1 MKKSLIGLFAA
12 LLASQVFAGGIDAK
26 TNLNAGYI
34 RNPSRNTESE
44 RPEAALYNIA
54 GTAFMADGLYLE
66 AGNQFIFKTYSH
78 EAAGTEYKDEKPV
91 FLFPNAEIVYKHG
104 KLGFF
109 GTFQVAAGGG
119 SLEYK
124 DGSAATAQAIYAL
137 THSLLPH
144 SLDIYS
150 VTFGQNLGVSYAI
163 NDKVSLSGAV
173 RFLESEQSMELKATG
188 LGTLGYDASGFGVG
202 GIFGVNWRPVEN
214 LDLAFQYKTVTK
226 MKCEIDSNKGSAAA
240 LAALKAY
247 YEIDLAKGKK
257 YDADLS
263 PEFNFGAG
271 YKIDNLY
278 LSSSFNYYFNGQADM
293 GSALYD
299 KNSDYDDSW
308 EIYGGADYKINEKF
322 LVSGGIGYSKQ
333 GFNDKY
339 NNVFSPVL
347 DCVSFGL
354 GGEITPVKALTV
366 AFGGMYTKYLEEEY
380 NSLKLNKSIIMVG
393 LSATYKFGL

>member
-1 MKKSLIGLFAA
+1 MKKSLIGIFGA

-78 EAAGTEYKDEKPV
+78 EVAGTEYKDEKPV

-124 DGSAATAQAIYAL
+124 DGTALLGAT
-137 THSLLPH
+137 TPV
-144 SLDIYS
+144 DIYS
-150 VTFGQNLGVSYAI
+150 VTFGQNLGASFAI

-173 RFLESEQSMELKATG
+173 RLLESNQSMEAKNPLYGK
-188 LGTLGYDASGFGVG
+188 LGYEASGFGVG

-214 LDLAFQYKTVTK
+214 LDLAFQYKPVTK
-226 MKCEIDSNKGSAAA
+226 MECEIDSTKGPAAVIA
-240 LAALKAY
+240 TFG
-247 YEIDLAKGKK
+247 IVDGKK

-293 GSALYD
+293 GSALSD
-299 KNSDYDDSW
+299 TNADYDDSW

-333 GFNDKY
+333 GYNDDY

-366 AFGGMYTKYLEEEY
+366 AFGGMYAKYLEEEY
-380 NSLKLNKSIIMVG
+380 NSLTLNKSIIMLG

>member
-1 MKKSLIGLFAA
+1 MKKSLIGIFGA

-26 TNLNAGYI
+26 TNLNVGYI

-78 EAAGTEYKDEKPV
+78 EVAGTEYKDEKPV

-124 DGSAATAQAIYAL
+124 DGSAVLATLNPALATAKPL
-137 THSLLPH
+137 N
-144 SLDIYS
+144 IYS
-150 VTFGQNLGVSYAI
+150 VTFGQNLGVSYAF
-163 NDKVSLSGAV
+163 NEKVSLSGAV
-173 RFLESEQSMELKATG
+173 RLLESEQSMEITSAMGKI
-188 LGTLGYDASGFGVG
+188 GYEASGFGVG

-226 MKCEIDSNKGSAAA
+226 MECEIDSTKGPAAVIA
-240 LAALKAY
+240 TFG
-247 YEIDLAKGKK
+247 IVDGKK

-293 GSALYD
+293 GSAIGD
-299 KNSDYDDSW
+299 GSNSDYDDSW

-366 AFGGMYTKYLEEEY
+366 AFGGMYAKYLEEEIKTY
-380 NSLKLNKSIIMVG
+380 TLNKSIIMVG

>member
-1 MKKSLIGLFAA
+1 MKKTLIGLFAA

-26 TNLNAGYI
+26 TNLNVGYI

-124 DGSAATAQAIYAL
+124 DGSAATAQALYAL

-150 VTFGQNLGVSYAI
+150 VTFGENVGVSYQI
-163 NDKVSLSGAV
+163 NDIVSLSGAV
-173 RFLESEQSMELKATG
+173 RFLEAEQSMTLKATG
-188 LGTLGYDASGFGVG
+188 LGELGYEASGFGVG
-202 GIFGVNWRPVEN
+202 GIFGVNVRPVEK
-214 LDLAFQYKTVTK
+214 LDLSFQYKTITK
-226 MKCEIDSNKGSAAA
+226 MECEIDSTTGGIAA
-240 LAALKAY
+240 LG
-247 YEIDLAKGKK
+247 ISKGNK
-257 YDADLS
+257 YDSDLS

-271 YKIDNLY
+271 YKFTDALY
-278 LSSSFNYYFNGQADM
+278 VSSSFNYYFNKQADM
-293 GSALYD
+293 GSALSD
-299 KNSDYDDSW
+299 TNADYDDSW

-333 GFNDKY
+333 GFNDD
-339 NNVFSPVL
+339 NNNPFSPVL

-354 GGEITPVKALTV
+354 GGEITPIKALTV
-366 AFGGMYTKYLEEEY
+366 AFGGMYAKYLEEEY
-380 NSLKLNKSIIMVG
+380 NSLTLNKSIIMLG

>member
-78 EAAGTEYKDEKPV
+78 EVAGTEYKDEKPV

-124 DGSAATAQAIYAL
+124 DGTALLGAT
-137 THSLLPH
+137 TPV
-144 SLDIYS
+144 DIYS
-150 VTFGQNLGVSYAI
+150 VTFGQNLGASFAI

-173 RFLESEQSMELKATG
+173 RLLEASQSMETKHPEYG
-188 LGTLGYDASGFGVG
+188 KLGYEASGFGVG

-226 MKCEIDSNKGSAAA
+226 TECEIDSTKGPAAVIA
-240 LAALKAY
+240 TFG
-247 YEIDLAKGKK
+247 IVDGKK

-278 LSSSFNYYFNGQADM
+278 ISSSFNYYFNGQADM
-293 GSALYD
+293 GSALSD
-299 KNSDYDDSW
+299 TNADYDDSW

-333 GFNDKY
+333 GFNDEY

-366 AFGGMYTKYLEEEY
+366 AFGGMYAKYLEEEY
-380 NSLKLNKSIIMVG
+380 NSLTLNKSIIMLG

>member
-78 EAAGTEYKDEKPV
+78 EYSGTEYKDEKPV

-124 DGSAATAQAIYAL
+124 DGSAATAKAIYAL

-150 VTFGQNLGVSYAI
+150 VTFGQNLGASYAI

-173 RFLESEQSMELKATG
+173 RLLESNQSMELKANG
-188 LGTLGYDASGFGVG
+188 LGTLGYEASGFGVG

-226 MKCEIDSNKGSAAA
+226 MECEIDSTKGGIAA
-240 LAALKAY
+240 LG
-247 YEIDLAKGKK
+247 ISKGDK
-257 YDADLS
+257 YDADIS

-293 GSALYD
+293 GSALSSENY
-299 KNSDYDDSW
+299 DYDDSW

-366 AFGGMYTKYLEEEY
+366 AFGGMYAKYLEEEY
-380 NSLKLNKSIIMVG
+380 NSLTLNKSIIMLG

>member
-1 MKKSLIGLFAA
+1 MKKSFIATGLFGA

-26 TNLNAGYI
+26 TNLSVGYI

-54 GTAFMADGLYLE
+54 GTAFMADGLYIE
-66 AGNQFIFKTYSH
+66 AGDQFIFKTYSH
-78 EAAGTEYKDEKPV
+78 EMAGTEYKDEKPV
-91 FLFPNAEIVYKHG
+91 FLFPNAEVVYKHG

-124 DGSAATAQAIYAL
+124 DGSVVLAGLNPALATAKPL
-137 THSLLPH
+137 N
-144 SLDIYS
+144 IYS
-150 VTFGQNLGVSYAI
+150 VTFGQNLGFSYAI

-173 RFLESEQSMELKATG
+173 RLLESEQSMEITSAMGKI
-188 LGTLGYDASGFGVG
+188 GYDASGFGVG

-226 MKCEIDSNKGSAAA
+226 METEFDSITGNATAQALLASKGIKSGNKFDTD
-240 LAALKAY
+240 
-247 YEIDLAKGKK
+247 I
-257 YDADLS
+257 S

-271 YKIDNLY
+271 YKFTDALY
-278 LSSSFNYYFNGQADM
+278 VSSSFNYYFNKQADM
-293 GSALYD
+293 GSALSST
-299 KNSDYDDSW
+299 NADYDDSW
-308 EIYGGADYKINEKF
+308 EIYGGADYAINKKV

-333 GFNDKY
+333 GYNDEY

-347 DCVSFGL
+347 DCVSFGA
-354 GGEITPVKALTV
+354 GAEVSPVDNLKLT
-366 AFGGMYTKYLEEEY
+366 FGGMYAKYLEEEY
-380 NSLKLNKSIIMVG
+380 NSLKLNKSIIMLS

>member
-26 TNLNAGYI
+26 TNLNVGYI

-104 KLGFF
+104 KFGFF

-150 VTFGQNLGVSYAI
+150 VTFGENVGFSYQI

-173 RFLESEQSMELKATG
+173 RFLESNQSMELKATG

-226 MKCEIDSNKGSAAA
+226 MECEIDSTKGGIAA
-240 LAALKAY
+240 LG
-247 YEIDLAKGKK
+247 ISKGDK
-257 YDADLS
+257 YDADIS

-293 GSALYD
+293 GSALSST
-299 KNSDYDDSW
+299 NADYDDSW

-333 GFNDKY
+333 GFNDD
-339 NNVFSPVL
+339 NNNPFSPVL

-354 GGEITPVKALTV
+354 GGEITPVKALTI
-366 AFGGMYTKYLEEEY
+366 AFGGMYAKYLEEEY
-380 NSLKLNKSIIMVG
+380 NNLTLNKSIIMVG

>member
-1 MKKSLIGLFAA
+1 MKKIIAGAILSALAA
-12 LLASQVFAGGIDAK
+12 CAVFAGGIDAK
-26 TNLNAGYI
+26 TNLNAGYL

-66 AGNQFIFKTYSH
+66 AGDQFIFKTYSH

-91 FLFPNAEIVYKHG
+91 FLYPNAEIVYKHG

-124 DGSAATAQAIYAL
+124 DGSALTAQLLFAL
-137 THSLLPH
+137 THSIVPH

-150 VTFGQNLGVSYAI
+150 VTFGQNLGASYQL
-163 NDKVSLSGAV
+163 NDKISFSGAV
-173 RFLESEQSMELKATG
+173 RLLESEQSMELNATG
-188 LGTLGYDASGFGVG
+188 VGKLGYEASGYGIG
-202 GIFGVNWRPVEN
+202 GIFGVNYRPTEKI
-214 LDLAFQYKTVTK
+214 DLAFQYKSITKIECEVTK
-226 MKCEIDSNKGSAAA
+226 TTGGIAAAGINKG
-240 LAALKAY
+240 
-247 YEIDLAKGKK
+247 DK
-257 YDADLS
+257 YDADIS
-263 PEFNFGAG
+263 PEFNLGAG
-271 YKIDNLY
+271 FKATDALY
-278 LSSSFNYYFNGQADM
+278 LSSSFNYYFNKQADM
-293 GSALYD
+293 GSALSD
-299 KNSDYDDSW
+299 ENSDYDDSW

-333 GFNDKY
+333 GYNDDS
-339 NNVFSPVL
+339 NNPFSPVL

-354 GGEITPVKALTV
+354 GGEVTPVKALTV
-366 AFGGMYTKYLEEEY
+366 AFGGMYAKYLETEIHNY
-380 NSLKLNKSIIMVG
+380 TLNKSVIMLG

>member
-1 MKKSLIGLFAA
+1 MKKSLIGIFSA

-78 EAAGTEYKDEKPV
+78 EVAGTEYKDEKPV

-124 DGSAATAQAIYAL
+124 DGTALLGAT
-137 THSLLPH
+137 TPV
-144 SLDIYS
+144 DIYS
-150 VTFGQNLGVSYAI
+150 VTFGQNLGASFAI

-173 RFLESEQSMELKATG
+173 RLLEASQSMETKHPEYG
-188 LGTLGYDASGFGVG
+188 KLGYEASGFGVG

-226 MKCEIDSNKGSAAA
+226 TECEIDSTKGPAAVIA
-240 LAALKAY
+240 TFG
-247 YEIDLAKGKK
+247 IVDGKK

-293 GSALYD
+293 GSALSD
-299 KNSDYDDSW
+299 TNADYDDSW

-333 GFNDKY
+333 GFNDEY

-366 AFGGMYTKYLEEEY
+366 AFGGMYAKYLEEEY
-380 NSLKLNKSIIMVG
+380 NSLTLNKSIIMLG

>member
-124 DGSAATAQAIYAL
+124 DGTALLGAT
-137 THSLLPH
+137 TPV
-144 SLDIYS
+144 DIYS
-150 VTFGQNLGVSYAI
+150 VTFGQNFGASYAI

-173 RFLESEQSMELKATG
+173 RLLESNQSMEAKNPLYGK
-188 LGTLGYDASGFGVG
+188 LGYEASGFGIG

-214 LDLAFQYKTVTK
+214 LDLAFQYKTLTK
-226 MKCEIDSNKGSAAA
+226 MECEIDSTKGPAAVIA
-240 LAALKAY
+240 TFG
-247 YEIDLAKGKK
+247 IVDGKK
-257 YDADLS
+257 YDADIS
-263 PEFNFGAG
+263 PEFNLGAG

-293 GSALYD
+293 GSAIGD
-299 KNSDYDDSW
+299 GSNADYDDSW

-333 GFNDKY
+333 GYNDKY

-354 GGEITPVKALTV
+354 GGEVIPVKALTV

>member
-78 EAAGTEYKDEKPV
+78 EVAGTEYKDEKPV

-124 DGSAATAQAIYAL
+124 DGTALLGAT
-137 THSLLPH
+137 TPV
-144 SLDIYS
+144 DIYS
-150 VTFGQNLGVSYAI
+150 VTFGQNLGASFAI

-173 RFLESEQSMELKATG
+173 RLLESNQSMEAKNPLYGK
-188 LGTLGYDASGFGVG
+188 LGYVASGFGVG

-226 MKCEIDSNKGSAAA
+226 MECEIDSTKGPA
-240 LAALKAY
+240 LV
-247 YEIDLAKGKK
+247 LASPAFNIFDGKK
-257 YDADLS
+257 YDADIS

-271 YKIDNLY
+271 YRIDNLY

-293 GSALYD
+293 GSAIGD
-299 KNSDYDDSW
+299 GSNSDYDDSW

-333 GFNDKY
+333 GFNDD
-339 NNVFSPVL
+339 NNNPFSPVL

-366 AFGGMYTKYLEEEY
+366 AFGGMYAKYLEEEFKNY
-380 NSLKLNKSIIMVG
+380 ALNKSIIMVG

>member
-1 MKKSLIGLFAA
+1 MKKIIAGAILSALAA
-12 LLASQVFAGGIDAK
+12 CAVFAGGIDAK

-66 AGNQFIFKTYSH
+66 AGDQFIFKTYSH
-78 EAAGTEYKDEKPV
+78 EDAVTEYKDEKPV

-104 KLGFF
+104 KFGFF

-124 DGSAATAQAIYAL
+124 DGSAA
-137 THSLLPH
+137 LPGAKPI
-144 SLDIYS
+144 DVYS

-173 RFLESEQSMELKATG
+173 RLLEANQTMETTHAS
-188 LGTLGYDASGFGVG
+188 LGKIGYEASGFGVG

-214 LDLAFQYKTVTK
+214 LDLAFQYKSVTK
-226 MKCEIDSNKGSAAA
+226 MECEIDSNKGSAAA
-240 LAALKAY
+240 LSTLKFMG
-247 YEIDLAKGKK
+247 IDLAKGKK

-293 GSALYD
+293 GSALSD

-333 GFNDKY
+333 GYNDKY
-339 NNVFSPVL
+339 NNYFSPVL

-366 AFGGMYTKYLEEEY
+366 AFGGMYAKYLEEEY
-380 NSLKLNKSIIMVG
+380 KSNKLNKSIIMLG

>member
-78 EAAGTEYKDEKPV
+78 EVAGTEYKDEKPV

-124 DGSAATAQAIYAL
+124 DGTALLGAT
-137 THSLLPH
+137 TPV
-144 SLDIYS
+144 DIYS
-150 VTFGQNLGVSYAI
+150 VTFGQNLGASFAI

-173 RFLESEQSMELKATG
+173 RLLESNQSMEAKNPLYGK
-188 LGTLGYDASGFGVG
+188 LGYEASGFGVG

-226 MKCEIDSNKGSAAA
+226 MECEIDSTKGPAAVIA
-240 LAALKAY
+240 TFG
-247 YEIDLAKGKK
+247 IVDGKK

-293 GSALYD
+293 GSAIGD
-299 KNSDYDDSW
+299 GSNSDYDDSW

-333 GFNDKY
+333 GFNDD
-339 NNVFSPVL
+339 NNNPFSPVL

-366 AFGGMYTKYLEEEY
+366 AFGGMYAKYLEEEY
-380 NSLKLNKSIIMVG
+380 NSLTLNKSIIMVG

>member
-26 TNLNAGYI
+26 TNLNVGYI

-124 DGSAATAQAIYAL
+124 DGSPVLAKLNAALATAK
-137 THSLLPH
+137 P
-144 SLDIYS
+144 LDVYS
-150 VTFGQNLGVSYAI
+150 VTFGQNLGVSYAF
-163 NDKVSLSGAV
+163 NEKVSLSGAV
-173 RFLESEQSMELKATG
+173 RILESEQSMEITSAMGKI
-188 LGTLGYDASGFGVG
+188 GYEASGFGVG

-226 MKCEIDSNKGSAAA
+226 METEFDSITGNATAQALLASKGIKSGNKFDTD
-240 LAALKAY
+240 
-247 YEIDLAKGKK
+247 I
-257 YDADLS
+257 S

-293 GSALYD
+293 GSALSST
-299 KNSDYDDSW
+299 NADYDDSW

-366 AFGGMYTKYLEEEY
+366 AFGGMYAKYLEEEY
-380 NSLKLNKSIIMVG
+380 NSLTLNKSIIMVG

>member
-1 MKKSLIGLFAA
+1 MKKSLIGIFGA

-78 EAAGTEYKDEKPV
+78 EVAGTEYKDEKPV

-124 DGSAATAQAIYAL
+124 DGTALLGAT
-137 THSLLPH
+137 TPV
-144 SLDIYS
+144 DIYS
-150 VTFGQNLGVSYAI
+150 VTFGQNLGASFAI

-173 RFLESEQSMELKATG
+173 RLLESNQSMEAKNPLYGK
-188 LGTLGYDASGFGVG
+188 LGYEASGFGVG

-226 MKCEIDSNKGSAAA
+226 MECEIDSTKGPAAVIA
-240 LAALKAY
+240 TFG
-247 YEIDLAKGKK
+247 IVDGKK

-293 GSALYD
+293 GSALSD
-299 KNSDYDDSW
+299 TNADYDDSW

-333 GFNDKY
+333 GYNDDY

-366 AFGGMYTKYLEEEY
+366 AFGGMYAKYLEEEY
-380 NSLKLNKSIIMVG
+380 NSLTLNKSIIMLG

>member
-1 MKKSLIGLFAA
+1 MKKSLIGLFAT

-78 EAAGTEYKDEKPV
+78 EVAGTEYKDEKPV

-124 DGSAATAQAIYAL
+124 DGTALLGAT
-137 THSLLPH
+137 TPV
-144 SLDIYS
+144 DIYS
-150 VTFGQNLGVSYAI
+150 VTFGQNLGASFAI

-173 RFLESEQSMELKATG
+173 RLLESNQSMEAKNPLYGK
-188 LGTLGYDASGFGVG
+188 LGYVASGFGVG

-226 MKCEIDSNKGSAAA
+226 MECEIDSTKGPA
-240 LAALKAY
+240 LV
-247 YEIDLAKGKK
+247 LASPAFNIFDGKK
-257 YDADLS
+257 YDADIS

-271 YKIDNLY
+271 YRIDNLY

-293 GSALYD
+293 GRYLVLFPFLYLLH
-299 KNSDYDDSW
+299 YSW
-308 EIYGGADYKINEKF
+308 F
-322 LVSGGIGYSKQ
+322 LNHLNQ
-333 GFNDKY
+333 LN
-339 NNVFSPVL
+339 
-347 DCVSFGL
+347 
-354 GGEITPVKALTV
+354 
-366 AFGGMYTKYLEEEY
+366 YL
-380 NSLKLNKSIIMVG
+380 NLLN
-393 LSATYKFGL
+393 Y

>member
-1 MKKSLIGLFAA
+1 MKKSLIGIFGA

-34 RNPSRNTESE
+34 RNPSRNTESA

-78 EAAGTEYKDEKPV
+78 EVAGTEYKDEKPV

-124 DGSAATAQAIYAL
+124 DGTALLGAT
-137 THSLLPH
+137 TPV
-144 SLDIYS
+144 DIYS
-150 VTFGQNLGVSYAI
+150 VTFGQNLGASFAI

-173 RFLESEQSMELKATG
+173 RLLESNQSMEAKNPLYGK
-188 LGTLGYDASGFGVG
+188 LGYEASGFGVG

-226 MKCEIDSNKGSAAA
+226 MECEIDSTKGPAAVIA
-240 LAALKAY
+240 TFG
-247 YEIDLAKGKK
+247 IVDGKK

-293 GSALYD
+293 GSALSD
-299 KNSDYDDSW
+299 TNADYDDSW

-333 GFNDKY
+333 GYNDDY

-366 AFGGMYTKYLEEEY
+366 AFGGMYAKYLEEEY
-380 NSLKLNKSIIMVG
+380 NSLTLNKSIIMLG

>member
-1 MKKSLIGLFAA
+1 MKKSLIGIFSA

-124 DGSAATAQAIYAL
+124 DGSAAVGGG
-137 THSLLPH
+137 LLKPI
-144 SLDIYS
+144 DIYS
-150 VTFGQNLGVSYAI
+150 VTFGQNLGASFAI

-173 RFLESEQSMELKATG
+173 RLLEASQSMETKHPVYG
-188 LGTLGYDASGFGVG
+188 KLGYEASGFGIG

-226 MKCEIDSNKGSAAA
+226 TECEIDSTKGPAAVIA
-240 LAALKAY
+240 TFG
-247 YEIDLAKGKK
+247 IVDGKK

-293 GSALYD
+293 GSALSD
-299 KNSDYDDSW
+299 TNADYDDSW

-333 GFNDKY
+333 GFNDEY

-366 AFGGMYTKYLEEEY
+366 AFGGMYAKYLEEEY
-380 NSLKLNKSIIMVG
+380 NSLTLNKSIIMVG